1 LDVWKLDNPKVEITA
16 RVSLP
21 MNQ

>member
-1 LDVWKLDNPKVEITA
+1 LDVWKLDNPKVEIIA